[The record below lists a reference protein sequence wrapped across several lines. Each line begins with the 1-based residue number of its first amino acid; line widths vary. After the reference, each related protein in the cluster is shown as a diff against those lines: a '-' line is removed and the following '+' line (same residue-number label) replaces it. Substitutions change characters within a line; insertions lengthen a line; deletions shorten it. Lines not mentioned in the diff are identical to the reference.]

1 MSVMHI
7 TKENFQEEVI
17 CSDKPVL
24 LDFWAAWCNPCRRL
38 APIIEQIAIEHPEIK
53 VCKVDVSEEPEL
65 AARFQVVNIPT
76 LIVMKDGKTVNQSIG
91 AIPKA
96 QILAM
101 L

>member
-1 MSVMHI
+1 MSVVHI

-17 CSDKPVL
+17 QSDKPVL

-38 APIIEQIAIEHPEIK
+38 APTIEQIAKEHTEIK
-53 VCKVDVSEEPEL
+53 VCKINVSEEPEL

-76 LIVMKDGKTVNQSIG
+76 LLLIKKGEIVNQSIG

-96 QILAM
+96 QILDM